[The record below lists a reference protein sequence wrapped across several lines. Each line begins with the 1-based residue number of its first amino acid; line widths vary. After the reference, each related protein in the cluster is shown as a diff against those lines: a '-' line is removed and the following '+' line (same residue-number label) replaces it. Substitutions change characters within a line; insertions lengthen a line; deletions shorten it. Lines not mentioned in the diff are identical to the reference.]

1 MVFSIGI
8 DAGSGVMGL
17 PFHVI
22 GSKTTLFWY
31 SITSATIL
39 VAFLVYIYFAKS
51 LCDYEKLPE
60 DSDEEDEIKER
71 LIENTALD
79 D

>member
-17 PFHVI
+17 LFHAI
-22 GSKTTLFWY
+22 GAKTTLFCY
-31 SITSATIL
+31 SITSSTIL
-39 VAFLVYIYFAKS
+39 VAFLVYIYFAKG
-51 LCDYEKLPE
+51 LRDYEKLPE
-60 DSDEEDEIKER
+60 DSDEEDEIKESQKKNR
-71 LIENTALD
+71 ALD

>member
-8 DAGSGVMGL
+8 DTGSGVMGL
-17 PFHVI
+17 LFHAI
-22 GSKTTLFWY
+22 GSKTTLFCY

-71 LIENTALD
+71 QKKTRALD

>member
-17 PFHVI
+17 LFHAI
-22 GSKTTLFWY
+22 GSKTTLFCY

-39 VAFLVYIYFAKS
+39 VAFLVYICFAKS
-51 LCDYEKLPE
+51 LSDYEQFPE

-71 LIENTALD
+71 LIKTEP
-79 D
+79 